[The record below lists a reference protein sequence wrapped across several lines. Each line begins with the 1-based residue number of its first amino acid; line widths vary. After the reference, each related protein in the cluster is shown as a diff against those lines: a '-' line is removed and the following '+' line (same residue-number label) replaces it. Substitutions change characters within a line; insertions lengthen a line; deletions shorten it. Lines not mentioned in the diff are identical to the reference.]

1 MGNETHY
8 QSSDDL
14 NPDDDYFRYPDRI
27 CFPSFG
33 LEIEREIHTMRWG
46 KKGIEMEQLILIVL
60 ALVLLFFIL
69 AWSGALGKDL
79 GDLFNKLVDWF

>member
-1 MGNETHY
+1 MK
-8 QSSDDL
+8 
-14 NPDDDYFRYPDRI
+14 
-27 CFPSFG
+27 
-33 LEIEREIHTMRWG
+33 RWG
-46 KKGIEMEQLILIVL
+46 KKGLEMEQLILIVL

>member
-1 MGNETHY
+1 MKRWGKKAEKN
-8 QSSDDL
+8 SPK
-14 NPDDDYFRYPDRI
+14 NFWAF
-27 CFPSFG
+27 FP
-33 LEIEREIHTMRWG
+33 RG

-69 AWSGALGKDL
+69 AWSGTLGKEL